1 MPWNVVVFD
10 AFLAYLPGP
19 KAVNRPLLAGLRA
32 KSGDLETDRSSESA
46 RPLPAIAKVVLTVRV
61 PFGRGSYPSDL
72 LGTTNAVIS
81 RHLQRDFGRDAQ
93 ALGFLTSTYFATF
106 AAMQPVLGMAH
117 LLQVVAFVW
126 MIRPRRAAG

>member
-1 MPWNVVVFD
+1 MPWNVGVFE

-19 KAVNRPLLAGLRA
+19 KAVNRPPLAGLRA
-32 KSGDLETDRSSESA
+32 KSGDLETDRRSESA
-46 RPLPAIAKVVLTVRV
+46 RPLPISARVVLTVRA
-61 PFGRGSYPSDL
+61 PFGCGFYPSHL

-93 ALGFLTSTYFATF
+93 ALGFLTTTYFATF
-106 AAMQPVLGMAH
+106 AAMQPVRGVAL